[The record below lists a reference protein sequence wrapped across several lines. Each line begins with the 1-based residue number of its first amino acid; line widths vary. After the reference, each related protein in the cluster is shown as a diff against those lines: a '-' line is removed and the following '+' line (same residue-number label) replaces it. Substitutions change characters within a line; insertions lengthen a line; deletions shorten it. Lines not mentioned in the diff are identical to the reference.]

1 MSAAFT
7 FPTRDLFAGAHMS
20 SDSFPFF
27 IGGTQRQLR
36 CFYVVRH
43 HVDGDRQLCSFWCAS
58 IEEAVIEAVNTLST
72 ERWHIESIIMNCD
85 GLSEEEIWQEV
96 ERQNFDNEFF
106 SMMEHFHD
114 NQS

>member
-7 FPTRDLFAGAHMS
+7 LPTRDLFVGAHMS

-72 ERWHIESIIMNCD
+72 ERWHIESVIMNCD

-106 SMMEHFHD
+106 SMMENFHD
-114 NQS
+114 SQS

>member
-1 MSAAFT
+1 
-7 FPTRDLFAGAHMS
+7 
-20 SDSFPFF
+20 
-27 IGGTQRQLR
+27 
-36 CFYVVRH
+36 
-43 HVDGDRQLCSFWCAS
+43 
-58 IEEAVIEAVNTLST
+58 VIEAVNTLST
-72 ERWHIESIIMNCD
+72 ERWHIESVIMNCD